1 MCGLMT
7 GSGNG
12 TERIQEQAD
21 HRRDRC
27 IVRGSVIRMSDFEPK
42 IVAFCCN
49 WCSYAGADGAGVARL
64 QMPTNF
70 RIIRTMCS
78 ARVDPEFILRSLAKG
93 ADGVIVLGCHPADCH
108 YIGGNYRARRRIALL
123 RMVLEQYGF
132 DPKRLKLE
140 WVSASEGEKFQNTI
154 TSFVTTIKE
163 LGPTPFVQ
171 EVK

>member
-1 MCGLMT
+1 M
-7 GSGNG
+7 
-12 TERIQEQAD
+12 A
-21 HRRDRC
+21 
-27 IVRGSVIRMSDFEPK
+27 DFEPR

-78 ARVDPEFILRSLAKG
+78 ARVDPEHVLRAFSKG
-93 ADGVIVLGCHPADCH
+93 ADGVVILGCHPADCH

-132 DPKRLKLE
+132 DPRRLKLE
-140 WVSASEGEKFQNTI
+140 WVSASEGEKFQKTVCE
-154 TSFVTTIKE
+154 FVDTIKA
-163 LGPTPFVQ
+163 LGPTPL
-171 EVK
+171 VKGDE